1 MLNPQQERFAQEV
14 VSGKS
19 QSDAYRVAY
28 PRSIKWKVET
38 VQQAA
43 SRLIANNK
51 VYTRVEELRMPILKK
66 VGLTLEDHL
75 TKLADLRDK
84 AENEGK
90 FSAAIAAE
98 TNRGKAAGLYK
109 DRLEVS
115 TTSYVQTVPEL
126 ENIEE
131 WETRHK

>member
-14 VSGKS
+14 VSGKN

-28 PRSIKWKVET
+28 PRSIKWKAET

-51 VYTRVEELRMPILKK
+51 VRTRVEELRMPILKK